1 MNIKKEDLPKKIN
14 DEGFISEV
22 AKKYFN
28 HYDLNNNK
36 FLEKK
41 ELLKVMKD
49 IAITFYGCEPE
60 KGAIES
66 QFEQLDKDKNNKIDI
81 KEFKQFIKDYLK
93 MISEL

>member
-1 MNIKKEDLPKKIN
+1 
-14 DEGFISEV
+14 
-22 AKKYFN
+22 
-28 HYDLNNNK
+28 
-36 FLEKK
+36 
-41 ELLKVMKD
+41 MKD